1 MIIKYYKN
9 SKNIVLFI
17 ISTILT
23 LIGWGISVFTFMVS
37 KYFPIESY
45 NNYNVLLE
53 SFPISVIIRLIYGLS
68 TTIYTNY
75 YLEEEYKK
83 KYNYRDVLKRYQ
95 YYIFFSLITIISGW
109 ILTINVLIKFGYTY
123 SVILRLIYGF
133 LCTFITL
140 RFIPKVSI

>member
-1 MIIKYYKN
+1 MIIKYYRN
-9 SKNIVLFI
+9 SKNIVLLI

-23 LIGWGISVFTFMVS
+23 LIGWGISVFTFRVS

-45 NNYNVLLE
+45 NNCNVLLE